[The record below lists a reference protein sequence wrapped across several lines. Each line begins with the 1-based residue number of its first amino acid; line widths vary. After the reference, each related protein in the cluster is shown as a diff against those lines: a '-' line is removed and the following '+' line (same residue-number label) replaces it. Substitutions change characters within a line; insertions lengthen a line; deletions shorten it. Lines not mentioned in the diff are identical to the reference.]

1 MYKAGNAIY
10 INIIHVQEN
19 QIGTETYIWIN
30 TKNGNFLQE
39 FSIKKK
45 VLTWNSYDNSKSSQT
60 NTQMILSQT
69 NKHTLSKIKY
79 QGTQSYI

>member
-19 QIGTETYIWIN
+19 QIGTETYIWIY
-30 TKNGNFLQE
+30 TKNGNFEQE

-45 VLTWNSYDNSKSSQT
+45 VLTWNLYDNSKSSQT
-60 NTQMILSQT
+60 NTEIDCGPCQKLS
-69 NKHTLSKIKY
+69 IKK
-79 QGTQSYI
+79 QKVTSRVKS